1 MARAKTVYRD
11 HQEVCH
17 VWAHGVDRSIR
28 AGNVSTSG
36 DGRTIYSYGLH
47 FPMARRVS
55 ASLYLV
61 NPDRYSVSTG
71 KHQGYVR
78 RAIPNSADAWTL
90 PVSLWEA
97 VEKKRGRDLAAYFRK
112 EIAGAWKRAN
122 APRIPAT
129 SRVRHGEIAVSRVN
143 SWEALHRILGLR
155 CNRDLVR
162 LPADFGTKMAQWRDR
177 AKELDEGRDA
187 RTAAAR
193 AKREAAQAARRE
205 KLAPVLEELRAE
217 WMKGG
222 PAGKSIDG
230 LGFVSISEL
239 ETDLLRVQPDDPDTV
254 ETSRSAR
261 VPLVAARTLWERLPD
276 LPVGKLLPIDVGH
289 YNGVRITESGSVA
302 VGCHEFSRA
311 AVDALATA
319 CGWTREEAAQP
330 A

>member
-1 MARAKTVYRD
+1 
-11 HQEVCH
+11 
-17 VWAHGVDRSIR
+17 
-28 AGNVSTSG
+28 
-36 DGRTIYSYGLH
+36 
-47 FPMARRVS
+47 MARRVS

-122 APRIPAT
+122 APGITAT
-129 SRVRHGEIAVSRVN
+129 TRADICDGIGHTTDRWHR
-143 SWEALHRILGLR
+143 LHNTLKLR
-155 CNRDLVR
+155 CSDDLGS
-162 LPADFGTKMAQWRDR
+162 LPEDFHTLSGKWRVQAQAIRE
-177 AKELDEGRDA
+177 KRDA
-187 RTAAAR
+187 RNAAKEAARGAAR
-193 AKREAAQAARRE
+193 AARAE

-311 AVDALATA
+311 AVDALAAA

>member
-1 MARAKTVYRD
+1 MARVKTVYSNV
-11 HQEVCH
+11 QEVCH

-28 AGNVSTSG
+28 SGNVFTSD
-36 DGRTIYSYGLH
+36 DGRTLYSFGLH
-47 FPMARRVS
+47 FPMARRLSS
-55 ASLYLV
+55 AFCLV
-61 NPDRYSVSTG
+61 NPDRYSNRTSG
-71 KHQGYVR
+71 HQSRMR
-78 RAIPNSADAWTL
+78 RAIPPSLHTWTL

-97 VEKKRGRDLAAYFRK
+97 VEKKRGREIAAHFRK
-112 EIAGAWKRAN
+112 EIADAWKRAN

-162 LPADFGTKMAQWRDR
+162 LPADFGTKMAEWRDR

-187 RTAAAR
+187 RTVKDRARREAAR
-193 AKREAAQAARRE
+193 AARAE

-239 ETDLLRVQPDDPDTV
+239 ETDLLRVQPSDPDTV
-254 ETSRSAR
+254 ETNRSAR
-261 VPLVAARTLWERLPD
+261 VPLVAARTLWERLPV
-276 LPVGKLLPIDVGH
+276 LPVGELLPINVGH
-289 YNGVRITESGSVA
+289 YSGVRITESGSVV

-311 AVDALATA
+311 AVDALAAA